1 MPISVMCMCVYSAL
15 HDDNNIVCALS
26 DGGGAL
32 YDNSSK
38 KSKGPVNEVARDSLL
53 EDDHSA
59 MRLERLFDFLRVLL
73 GNGLL
78 EDFGHRLDKLFR
90 LHNKIQKKK
99 IRNVNRTM
107 GWEACLDEGEVW
119 HDRLDLF
126 DDLGLGASIKRFEL
140 DVENRLFF
148 RFGSFFGPGLVGV

>member
-1 MPISVMCMCVYSAL
+1 MCMCVYCAL

-26 DGGGAL
+26 EGGGAL
-32 YDNSSK
+32 YDKSSK
-38 KSKGPVNEVARDSLL
+38 KSKGSVNEVARDSLL

-59 MRLERLFDFLRVLL
+59 MRLEHLFDFLRVLL

-90 LHNKIQKKK
+90 L
-99 IRNVNRTM
+99 
-107 GWEACLDEGEVW
+107 DEGEVW

-126 DDLGLGASIKRFEL
+126 DDLGLGAGIKRFEL

-148 RFGSFFGPGLVGV
+148 RFGGFFGPSLVGV